1 MRPWREL
8 SPRARLAAAWGLL
21 LLLLGACVTPADELR
36 GLAEQA
42 PLDCAVLVTGG
53 AFLGAIP
60 GVRGTFAAAN
70 DGAANGAAAQAPVE
84 VIPIDAVAD
93 VLVRGNVYQRVAIDP
108 DPARRARA
116 RAVLTTRTDDA
127 EFESLLAR
135 ARADG
140 YDYLLVVEEL
150 QDAPIDEQGTNGRW
164 PVTFATWLLL
174 GVGMFIP
181 DRTFESRAKLHVTLR
196 EVQMGRVVY
205 ECLPVAGPVELALT
219 ERTDFWGLV
228 SSILVPPFWV
238 GDDGDAVT
246 SAVRVTTERRLLLS
260 LARELKSELA
270 RQRLRDQTP
279 ATFVLRQD
287 ETGFVVVVESFEA
300 LTVARLRSERDA
312 DNPLVTQFGESLLA
326 SVASNGTRFRY
337 TARLPDAVVGQRVQV
352 LVGTLRG
359 GIASATFWPG
369 GR

>member
-1 MRPWREL
+1 MTRRDGMAF
-8 SPRARLAAAWGLL
+8 SRLVLVWAGLL
-21 LLLLGACVTPADELR
+21 LLCGACVTPADEVR

-42 PLDCAVLVTGG
+42 PLDCAVLLTGG
-53 AFLGAIP
+53 AWLGAAP

-70 DGAANGAAAQAPVE
+70 DSPAGQAPVE

-93 VLVRGNVYQRVAIDP
+93 VLVRGNVFQRVAVDP

-116 RAVLTTRTDDA
+116 RTLLNTRTADS
-127 EFESLLAR
+127 EFEAFLAQ

-140 YDYLLVVEEL
+140 YDYVLVVEEL
-150 QDAPIDEQGTNGRW
+150 QDGPIDEQGTNGRW

-196 EVQMGRVVY
+196 EVQMGRVIHV
-205 ECLPVAGPVELALT
+205 CLLVAGPVELALT
-219 ERTDFWGLV
+219 ERSDFWGLV

-238 GDDGDAVT
+238 GDNGDSVT
-246 SAVRVTTERRLLLS
+246 SAVRWTTERRLLLS

-270 RQRLRDQTP
+270 RKNLRDLSP
-279 ATFVLRQD
+279 ATFALRQD
-287 ETGFVVVVESFEA
+287 ASGFVVTVESFEA
-300 LTVARLRSERDA
+300 LTVARLRKERDA
-312 DNPLVTQFGESLLA
+312 DDALVAQFGERLLA
-326 SVASNGTRFRY
+326 SVESIGPRFRY
-337 TARLPDAVVGQRVQV
+337 TAHLPDSVVGQRVQV

-359 GIASATFWPG
+359 GIASATFRPG
-369 GR
+369 GQ